1 MCGGVHVDTVAE
13 DGLVVAVEGGLA
25 DVQAMAV
32 PHAGLGLSLFGAVVK
47 GELDADLPLV
57 SGRRVLAVGDRPTER
72 VGVRHDAGALARPIG
87 VNQNELRLAVFPGR
101 LA

>member
-1 MCGGVHVDTVAE
+1 
-13 DGLVVAVEGGLA
+13 
-25 DVQAMAV
+25 MAV
-32 PHAGLGLSLFGAVVK
+32 PHAGLGLPLLGAVVK

-87 VNQNELRLAVFPGR
+87 VDQNELRLAVFLGLTGLDR
-101 LA
+101 LCGSAISLPMRSRKGMRSG